1 MSLVP
6 FKFSGTLLSKFVYNT
21 CMLVARKA
29 IHKTA
34 CLNKI
39 VKCCIRKLQCIK
51 VTHFL
56 FCCISVDVVLVSC
69 ALCINLIHK

>member
-1 MSLVP
+1 MSLVL
-6 FKFSGTLLSKFVYNT
+6 FSFSGTLSSKFVYN
-21 CMLVARKA
+21 MLVARKA
-29 IHKTA
+29 IHKSV

-39 VKCCIRKLQCIK
+39 VTLRIRRLQYIK

-56 FCCISVDVVLVSC
+56 FCCISVDVVLVCC